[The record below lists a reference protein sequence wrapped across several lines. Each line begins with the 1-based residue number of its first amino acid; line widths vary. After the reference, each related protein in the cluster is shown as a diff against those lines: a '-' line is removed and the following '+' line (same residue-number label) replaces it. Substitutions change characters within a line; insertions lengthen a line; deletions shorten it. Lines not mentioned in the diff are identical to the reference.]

1 LRALIDRTRAVG
13 AALLLAALAGAC
25 SGGKPSQR
33 SSVVTPA
40 PVVVASF
47 NFPESVLLADIY
59 GQALQQAGVPVRLE
73 LDLGPRELVLPAV
86 HQGLVDV
93 VPEYLGSLLEALDPG
108 ARLQG
113 ASAADEA
120 RQLAPT
126 LKPWNVS
133 TLPPA
138 PAEDQN
144 GLVVT
149 QSLAQR
155 YGLHAISQLVA
166 IAPHLT
172 LGAPTECPTRPFCLL
187 GLQSVYGLRFAHF
200 DAFDDESQRV
210 TALEEQVIGV
220 AVMDTSD
227 GELATGQ
234 FVVLSDDR
242 HLQPADNV
250 APLVS
255 ARAVRT
261 YGDRVVTALDAVSA
275 RLSSRDLTFLNWRV
289 EVAGNDPG
297 AEAHAWLVRE
307 GLVPRS

>member
-1 LRALIDRTRAVG
+1 M
-13 AALLLAALAGAC
+13 LATVVASC
-25 SGGKPSQR
+25 SASKPLQ
-33 SSVVTPA
+33 SSRPARPA

-59 GQALQQAGVPVRLE
+59 GQALQNAGVPVRLE

-86 HQGLVDV
+86 HEGLVDV
-93 VPEYLGSLLEALDPG
+93 VPEYLGSLLAALDPG
-108 ARLQG
+108 ANLQG
-113 ASAADEA
+113 ASAADES
-120 RQLAPT
+120 RQLAHALT
-126 LKPWNVS
+126 SWKVS
-133 TLPPA
+133 VLPAA

-155 YGLHAISQLVA
+155 YGLRAISQLVP
-166 IAPHLT
+166 IAPTLT
-172 LGAPTECPTRPFCLL
+172 LGGPAECPNRPFCLL

-210 TALEEQVIGV
+210 TALTEQVTEA
-220 AVMDTSD
+220 AVMNSTD
-227 GELATGQ
+227 GELATGK
-234 FVVLSDDR
+234 FVLLSDNH

-261 YGDRVVTALDAVSA
+261 YGNRVITALDAVSA

-289 EVAGNDPG
+289 EVAGNDPA

-307 GLVPRS
+307 GLVSRR

>member
-1 LRALIDRTRAVG
+1 M
-13 AALLLAALAGAC
+13 LAAVLAAC
-25 SGGKPSQR
+25 AGSKPVQPQQ
-33 SSVVTPA
+33 PA
-40 PVVVASF
+40 GPTPVVVASF

-59 GQALQQAGVPVRLE
+59 GQALQSAGVPVRLE

-108 ARLQG
+108 ADLEG
-113 ASAADEA
+113 ASAVSEA
-120 RQLAPT
+120 RQLAQA

-133 TLPPA
+133 VLPPA
-138 PAEDQN
+138 PANDQN

-149 QSLAQR
+149 QFLAQQ
-155 YGLHAISQLVA
+155 YGLHAVSQLVS
-166 IAPHLT
+166 IAPGLT
-172 LGAPTECPTRPFCLL
+172 LGGPTECPSRPFCLL
-187 GLQSVYGLRFAHF
+187 GFQSSYGLRFAHF

-210 TALEEQVIGV
+210 TALGEQVIEV
-220 AVMDTSD
+220 AVMDTTD

-234 FVVLSDDR
+234 FVLLSDDR

-255 ARAVRT
+255 ARAVRA
-261 YGDRVVTALDAVSA
+261 YGSRVVTALDAVSA

-289 EVAGNDPG
+289 QVAGYDPA

-307 GLVPRS
+307 GLVSRG